1 MRSSRPK
8 ADSALREGGA
18 ADRTRTYDPIIT
30 NDVLYQLSYSG
41 LALEQLQ
48 ETISMAVLKNWRCP
62 SGPLITG
69 ASIRMQ
75 GLFRVREMMTTPSG
89 YQYFPD

>member
-1 MRSSRPK
+1 
-8 ADSALREGGA
+8 
-18 ADRTRTYDPIIT
+18 
-30 NDVLYQLSYSG
+30 